1 MRVTVHEYHILG
13 ACVYYSFGYCMLV
26 SNTRVEFWRH
36 THIFMNMLLHACV
49 IMAHTIVRQKVGGN
63 IGLVGGNIGFSVMLT
78 QYKFCTQP
86 LLRLAD
92 LK

>member
-26 SNTRVEFWRH
+26 SNTKVEFWRH

-49 IMAHTIVRQKVGGN
+49 IMAHTFVKTKGGRKHQDIPVGGN
-63 IGLVGGNIGFSVMLT
+63 TSFRIMLT
-78 QYKFCTQP
+78 
-86 LLRLAD
+86 
-92 LK
+92 

>member
-13 ACVYYSFGYCMLV
+13 ACVYIIFIRLV
-26 SNTRVEFWRH
+26 SNTRVEFWLH
-36 THIFMNMLLHACV
+36 THIFMKVLLHACV
-49 IMAHTIVRQKVGGN
+49 GMIMAHTFVRQKVGGN

-78 QYKFCTQP
+78 QSKFCTQP
-86 LLRLAD
+86 LLRLTD